1 MSVRKSAAL
10 ELTHVVKDYKGLRP
24 LRIASL
30 LVARGERV
38 AVSGLDRPAAETL
51 IALITGAALP
61 DEGQVEVLGRATSDI
76 ASGDEWLSSLER
88 IGIVSERVALLEG
101 STLAQNLALSFTM
114 AIDPIAAED
123 MPKVLAL
130 AEEVGLA
137 GSGIHR
143 RAADSPPDARMRV
156 LVGRAL
162 PYDPAILLL
171 EHPTASL
178 PPSTV
183 AAFAD
188 VVARVVKARRLTT
201 LAITEDAGFAA
212 RAADRQLRLNPATG
226 ELSDARKRRWF
237 R

>member
-1 MSVRKSAAL
+1 MSEPPAL
-10 ELTHVVKDYKGLRP
+10 ELTRVTKDYKGLRP
-24 LRIASL
+24 LRVASL
-30 LVARGERV
+30 AVARGERV
-38 AVSGLDRPAAETL
+38 ALSGLDRPAAETL

-61 DEGQVEVLGRATSDI
+61 DDGHVRVLGRATTDI
-76 ASGDEWLSSLER
+76 KSGDEWLSSLER
-88 IGIVSERVALLEG
+88 FGIVSERVALLEG

-114 AIDPIAAED
+114 AIDPIPGD
-123 MPKVLAL
+123 DLPKVVAL

-137 GSGIHR
+137 GSIVDV
-143 RAADSPPDARMRV
+143 RAADSPPEARMRV

-178 PPSTV
+178 PPDAV

-188 VVARVVKARRLTT
+188 DVGRVTRRRGLTA
-201 LAITEDAGFAA
+201 LAITEDRTFAD
-212 RAADRQLRLNPATG
+212 RAADRHLTVNPATG

>member
-1 MSVRKSAAL
+1 MNETAAL
-10 ELTHVVKDYKGLRP
+10 ELTRVVKDYKGLRP
-24 LRIASL
+24 LRIAL
-30 LVARGERV
+30 LRVARGERV

-61 DEGQVEVLGRATSDI
+61 DEGQVAVLGQKTSDI
-76 ASGDEWLSSLER
+76 ANGEEWLSSLQR

-114 AIDPIAAED
+114 AIDPIAPAD
-123 MPKVLAL
+123 MPKILAL
-130 AEEVGLA
+130 AKEVGL
-137 GSGIHR
+137 GDSSIQT
-143 RAADSPPDARMRV
+143 RAAESQPEARMRV

-178 PPSTV
+178 AAGAVS
-183 AAFAD
+183 AFAD
-188 VVARVVKARRLTT
+188 DVARVVKARGLTA
-201 LAITEDAGFAA
+201 LAITEDATFAA
-212 RAADRQLRLNPATG
+212 RAADRHLKLNPATG

-237 R
+237 G

>member
-1 MSVRKSAAL
+1 MSEPPVL
-10 ELTHVVKDYKGLRP
+10 ELTRVIKDYKGLRP
-24 LRIASL
+24 LRVASL
-30 LVARGERV
+30 VVARGERV
-38 AVSGLDRPAAETL
+38 AISGLDKPAAETL

-61 DEGQVEVLGRATSDI
+61 DEGHVRVLGRATSEI
-76 ASGDEWLSSLER
+76 GSGDEWLSSLER
-88 IGIVSERVALLEG
+88 LGIVSERVALLEG

-114 AIDPIAAED
+114 AIDPIAPDER
-123 MPKVLAL
+123 PKVLAL

-137 GSGIHR
+137 ESIVDT
-143 RAADSPPDARMRV
+143 RAADSPPEARMRV

-178 PPSTV
+178 APAAV

-188 VVARVVKARRLTT
+188 DVARVTKRRG
-201 LAITEDAGFAA
+201 LAALAMTEDRTF
-212 RAADRQLRLNPATG
+212 ADRATDRHVKLNPATG

-237 R
+237 G